1 MNWTPDIVM
10 VRLIDAYV
18 TIERLPVKS
27 FGGGGN
33 GWPNMLMFETTSE
46 AYKFELSDLLFN
58 SGELMAVIRETR
70 RDDIIRDAKR
80 AVRAD
85 AISMAMEAMRWP
97 IEIIPDEE
105 KRECLVAYATCR
117 ARNREWTKVLAARNK
132 RVPQEKAVL
141 RPKSYRWNEQSCQ
154 RISDH
159 LNKESVLLRTPLDLR
174 MIQVEAKS
182 TGETDRVASLAWMA
196 SDAKPVRLMPEPL
209 ETSNPTPRTN
219 QREKVDR
226 AA

>member
-18 TIERLPVKS
+18 TIERLPAQDRRRV
-27 FGGGGN
+27 GN
-33 GWPNMLMFETTSE
+33 GWPNMLMFDTASE
-46 AYKFELSDLLFN
+46 AFGFELSDLTFN
-58 SGELMAVIRETR
+58 GGESMAVIRETR
-70 RDDIIRDAKR
+70 RDDILRDAKR

-97 IEIIPDEE
+97 IEVISDEA
-105 KRECLVAYATCR
+105 KRECLIAYATCR
-117 ARNREWTKVLAARNK
+117 ARNREWTKVLAARNE
-132 RVPQEKAVL
+132 RVPKEKTVL
-141 RPKSYRWNEQSCQ
+141 RLKSYRWNEQSCQ

-159 LNKESVLLRTPLDLR
+159 LSKESVLLRTPLDLR
-174 MIQVEAKS
+174 MIQPEAKS
-182 TGETDRVASLAWMA
+182 TGETDTVASLAWMA

-219 QREKVDR
+219 QREKDK